1 MDSKRNGRNI
11 IGRCRIHPDI
21 SGYIP
26 ILYVGGSRFRSA
38 TALSP
43 KTVWYCLQLQIRFK
57 SVRSLWTS
65 HPQPLAHC
73 RTTQLS
79 GGAKLQGFTA
89 AKMRQEGQFS
99 WCLPEGPVFF
109 FTTSLGKI
117 LTGGDDQLW
126 SQYVA
131 ICRNMSR
138 LPPGFSPKTWLYSM
152 LSERGCLRSRRQ
164 AEQADGD
171 LGLSESISSWS
182 DAEY

>member
-1 MDSKRNGRNI
+1 M
-11 IGRCRIHPDI
+11 
-21 SGYIP
+21 
-26 ILYVGGSRFRSA
+26 GGSRFRSA

-43 KTVWYCLQLQIRFK
+43 ETVWYCLQLQIRFK

-65 HPQPLAHC
+65 HPHPLAHC

-89 AKMRQEGQFS
+89 AKMRHKGQFS

-109 FTTSLGKI
+109 FYLTNLGKI
-117 LTGGDDQLW
+117 LTGGYVAICRNM

-131 ICRNMSR
+131 ICRNMSQ

-171 LGLSESISSWS
+171 LGLSESKSPRDQMLNTRYS
-182 DAEY
+182 